1 MITRNQRE
9 RGRVSGEE
17 KRYDREGEEMLG
29 VGGWGGRGRCL
40 LYLLHQFQLN
50 STGALVNK
58 LEVQQETEEPLERV
72 KRAFMECDTLLANTY
87 AAHASRLQ
95 HHTLAAHD

>member
-1 MITRNQRE
+1 MITRNQRV

-17 KRYDREGEEMLG
+17 KQYDREDEEVWGGG
-29 VGGWGGRGRCL
+29 VGRRRCL

-50 STGALVNK
+50 STGVLVNK

-72 KRAFMECDTLLANTY
+72 KRAFIECDTLLANVYGRSHVPST
-87 AAHASRLQ
+87 AS
-95 HHTLAAHD
+95 HTRGP